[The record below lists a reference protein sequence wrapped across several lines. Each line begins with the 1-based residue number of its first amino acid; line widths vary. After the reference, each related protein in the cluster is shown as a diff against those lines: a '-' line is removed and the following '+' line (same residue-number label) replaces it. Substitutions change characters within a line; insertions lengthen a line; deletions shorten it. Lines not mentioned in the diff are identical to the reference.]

1 LYNNPSVECAITR
14 SQDFNERPAVVVL
27 HTDGKEMVYDTRSMA
42 GELPGRVDREV
53 FRLLAV
59 QGGAG
64 ESTAREA
71 AEVLAANAP
80 VGRGAGKPSR
90 KGREMKAAAAAAAV
104 AEASPGEA
112 AGGTAG
118 AAEAGGGSGKA
129 RGGQGEA
136 GSGSGGG
143 SASGGSGG
151 GSGKARG
158 GQGEVGGKR
167 GAASAASS
175 TAKGGSGGSS
185 GTGRQEPLR

>member
-1 LYNNPSVECAITR
+1 MLLYNNPSVECAITR

-129 RGGQGEA
+129 RGGQGE
-136 GSGSGGG
+136 
-143 SASGGSGG
+143 
-151 GSGKARG
+151 
-158 GQGEVGGKR
+158 VGGKR